1 MTEFDNILNQ
11 KYVDKGSYK
20 VPDNYFCQLQNS
32 INERIKQ
39 EEGTKTSTPAS
50 NGGTK
55 KKFFLFSPCVKYA
68 AAACFIGAA
77 VLTAV
82 GLSRQDEGKSNV
94 MAEQK
99 NIQNEE
105 YYNECM
111 EYAMVDNDDIYTYL
125 AEQ

>member
-1 MTEFDNILNQ
+1 MTNIENILNN

-32 INERIKQ
+32 ITERIKQ
-39 EEGTKTSTPAS
+39 ESGT
-50 NGGTK
+50 
-55 KKFFLFSPCVKYA
+55 SPRFRYA
-68 AAACFIGAA
+68 VAACFIGAA

-82 GLSRQDEGKSNV
+82 GLSHYNKEKNIV
-94 MAEQK
+94 AEQ
-99 NIQNEE
+99 QDLQSEQ

>member
-1 MTEFDNILNQ
+1 MTNIENILNN

-32 INERIKQ
+32 ITERIKQ
-39 EEGTKTSTPAS
+39 ENGTSDSTAIPA
-50 NGGTK
+50 NVPK
-55 KKFFLFSPCVKYA
+55 KKFFLLTPRFRYA
-68 AAACFIGAA
+68 VAACFIGAA

-82 GLSRQDEGKSNV
+82 GLSHYNKEKNIV
-94 MAEQK
+94 AEQ
-99 NIQNEE
+99 QDLQSEQ